1 MPASTILRPTPPLPG
16 VERQGFDA
24 GNLLDQLPK
33 RRLLPRHGKHARAI
47 ANAGFNNSPADPSA
61 PADHDHVLIC

>member
-1 MPASTILRPTPPLPG
+1 
-16 VERQGFDA
+16 
-24 GNLLDQLPK
+24 LDQLPK